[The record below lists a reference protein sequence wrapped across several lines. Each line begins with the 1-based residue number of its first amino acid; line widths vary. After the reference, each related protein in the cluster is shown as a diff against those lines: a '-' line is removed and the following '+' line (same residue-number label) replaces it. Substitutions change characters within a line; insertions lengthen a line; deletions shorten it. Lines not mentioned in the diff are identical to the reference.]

1 VLDKNIN
8 KIRIGYLADGPWS
21 HLAFEKIIQDDLIEI
36 VFIVPRSNTDDKTL
50 KDFSIKYNIDYLH
63 PVSINSLEFIET
75 AKSYN
80 VDLLVSMSFNQI
92 FKSSILSVPKFG
104 VINCHAGK
112 LPFYRG
118 RNILNWAIINDEKN
132 FGITVHFVNEGID
145 TGDIIKQNIYPI
157 TDLDDYNSLLKVAHV
172 ECAVILYD
180 SIKEIQ
186 NQSFKRIFQS
196 TIHPIGFYCGT
207 RGEGDEIVNW
217 NQSSR
222 QLFNF
227 IRAINKPG
235 PMATTTL
242 KGEVVKINKAKLFEN
257 APNYIGTPGQLLA
270 KTKNGFIIKSS
281 DSFLEIY
288 EIESIVKLKVGD
300 KLGI

>member
-1 VLDKNIN
+1 MLDKNIN

-21 HLAFEKIIQDDLIEI
+21 HLAFEKIIQDDLIEV
-36 VFIVPRSNTDDKTL
+36 VFIVPRSDTNDNTL
-50 KDFSIKYNIDYLH
+50 KDYSIKYNIDYLH
-63 PVSINSLEFIET
+63 PVSINSKEFIET

-80 VDLLVSMSFNQI
+80 TDLLVSMSFNQI
-92 FKSSILSVPKFG
+92 FKSAILAVPKFG

-132 FGITVHFVNEGID
+132 FGITVHFVDEGID

-157 TDLDDYNSLLKVAHV
+157 TDLDDYNSLLKVAYI
-172 ECAVILYD
+172 ECAIILYD
-180 SIKEIQ
+180 TIKEIQ
-186 NQSFKRIFQS
+186 NGCFNRIPQSS
-196 TIHPIGFYCGT
+196 IHPIGFYCGI
-207 RGEGDEIVNW
+207 RGEGDEIINW
-217 NQSSR
+217 NQTSR

-235 PMATTTL
+235 PMATSSL
-242 KGEVVKINKAKLFEN
+242 KGKGVRINKANLFEN

-270 KTKNGFIIKSS
+270 KTKNGFIIKSL
-281 DSFLEIY
+281 DSFLEIS
-288 EIESIVKLKVGD
+288 EIDSDIKLKVGD
-300 KLGI
+300 KLGK

>member
-1 VLDKNIN
+1 MK

-36 VFIVPRSNTDDKTL
+36 VFIVPRSDTNDNTL
-50 KDFSIKYNIDYLH
+50 KDYSIKYNIDYLH

-80 VDLLVSMSFNQI
+80 TDLLVSMSFNQI
-92 FKSSILSVPKFG
+92 FKSSILAVPKIG

-118 RNILNWAIINDEKN
+118 RNILNWALINDEKY
-132 FGITVHFVNEGID
+132 FGITVHFVDEGID

-157 TDLDDYNSLLKVAHV
+157 TDLDDYNSLLNVAYV
-172 ECAVILYD
+172 ECAIILYD

-186 NQSFKRIFQS
+186 NGSYNRIIQSA
-196 TIHPIGFYCGT
+196 IHPIGFYCGT
-207 RGEGDEIVNW
+207 RGKGDEVINW
-217 NQSSR
+217 NQTSR

-235 PMATTTL
+235 PMATSSL
-242 KGEVVKINKAKLFEN
+242 NGKDIRINKAKLFED
-257 APNYIGTPGQLLA
+257 APIYIGTPGQLLA
-270 KTKNGFIIKSS
+270 KSKDGFIIKSS
-281 DSFLEIY
+281 DSFLEIS
-288 EIESIVKLKVGD
+288 EIDSDIKLKVGD
-300 KLGI
+300 KLGK